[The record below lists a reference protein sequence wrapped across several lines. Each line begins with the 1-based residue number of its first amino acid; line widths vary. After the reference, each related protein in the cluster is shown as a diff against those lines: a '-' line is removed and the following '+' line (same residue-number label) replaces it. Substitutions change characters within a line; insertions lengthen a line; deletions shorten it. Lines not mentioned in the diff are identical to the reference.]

1 MEEYKFKEVDHPLFG
16 KIITTQGEA
25 SNILYKSHRSS
36 KSYRLR
42 SFRSTAEW
50 KVDFE
55 VITMKIRNPLGYIIR
70 KKVRFIS
77 EKGIREM
84 ISRLGQL
91 ETKNV
96 VARQKRYIKL
106 LQQ

>member
-1 MEEYKFKEVDHPLFG
+1 MSKAFENFLQNRE
-16 KIITTQGEA
+16 IIAQRLEA
-25 SNILYKSHRSS
+25 KYSQMTYPS
-36 KSYRLR
+36 
-42 SFRSTAEW
+42 A
-50 KVDFE
+50 
-55 VITMKIRNPLGYIIR
+55 G
-70 KKVRFIS
+70 FIS

>member
-25 SNILYKSHRSS
+25 SNILYKTTEVAKAIGFVHFGQ
-36 KSYRLR
+36 RLNG
-42 SFRSTAEW
+42 

-70 KKVRFIS
+70 KKSDLSVKKVFER
-77 EKGIREM
+77 
-84 ISRLGQL
+84 
-91 ETKNV
+91 
-96 VARQKRYIKL
+96 
-106 LQQ
+106 

>member
-25 SNILYKSHRSS
+25 SNILYKATEVAKAIGFVHFGQ
-36 KSYRLR
+36 RLNG
-42 SFRSTAEW
+42 

-91 ETKNV
+91 ETKIV
-96 VARQKRYIKL
+96 VARQKRYIIL
-106 LQQ
+106 LHQ

>member
-1 MEEYKFKEVDHPLFG
+1 MEEYKFREVDHPLFG
-16 KIITTQGEA
+16 KIITTQYEA
-25 SNILYKSHRSS
+25 GYILYKATEVAKAIGFIHFGQ
-36 KSYRLR
+36 RLNG
-42 SFRSTAEW
+42 

-55 VITMKIRNPLGYIIR
+55 VITMQVRNPLGYIIR

-84 ISRLGQL
+84 ISRLSQL

-96 VARQKRYIKL
+96 VARQKRYMKL

>member
-1 MEEYKFKEVDHPLFG
+1 MEEYKFKQVVHPLFDT
-16 KIITTQGEA
+16 IITTIDEEG
-25 SNILYKSHRSS
+25 NVLYKATDVA
-36 KSYRLR
+36 KSIGFKHYGQRLNG
-42 SFRSTAEW
+42 
-50 KVDFE
+50 KVKFE
-55 VITMKIRNPLGYIIR
+55 VITMRVRNSLGFIIR

-84 ISRLGQL
+84 ISRLSQL

-96 VARQKRYIKL
+96 VARQKRYMKL

>member
-25 SNILYKSHRSS
+25 SNILYKTTEVAKAIGFVHFGQ
-36 KSYRLR
+36 RLNG
-42 SFRSTAEW
+42 